1 MRSGFILL
9 SVFVFSVSSAQYKGQ
24 NIRVDSLKANAMILQ
39 SGELPL
45 GWPQDTLR
53 VVIDTVNSIAPK
65 VNKLYTGDDDEGGIL
80 PPSMVRDSI
89 RYAIENAVGGGIPMP
104 DTTEQGGKFLRYNG
118 TEETPFDWAVAGSG
132 DTLGFATVGP
142 ERPAGALHATSSYR
156 VKSIA
161 TDTIVGGTD
170 TDFYGKKTIW
180 WDRNAGLKAPSVNL
194 GVIWLDTATT
204 RIGDE
209 TWFKVNVMKMSS
221 MYGGF
226 AATNGMNFVVSPRR
240 GNAAFNFSDLA
251 FDFNNNDIMPFMTQ
265 IVPHQLL
272 MVNRFTNF
280 TPSGNPASPYTAQDD
295 IGAIG
300 ANMSVN
306 SHYAIQPAQVKAID
320 ARVNIGGAMPW
331 ELGTIGY
338 AANGSY
344 TPALAIS
351 GHFELNNYAR
361 SEIPTAYGVRAR
373 ISNAHNNDSTR
384 YGFAAGFKFSQPFW
398 SYGGYDTLYGA
409 HFDDPKYGDVRAAI
423 GLRDTGLIAWKWD
436 TFLKRTGAGTLRLDT
451 NLTAKNIRSDDT
463 LQASKSVLVGNTT
476 GRVGDTTPSIY
487 LANTSG
493 DANNRGVIQEY
504 LNSLNLISQSNV
516 GAATGTLVS
525 LSTQRAAKG
534 FPSRGA
540 LVVDTLQR
548 VIIGQ
553 YSTPV
558 SHRADSSLTVHPN
571 QPMANTSANP
581 VSDSLTGGGGHFYG
595 GLQVD
600 KGLNVTG
607 TTATGNL
614 RIENLGDG
622 LLTTESGDVVVSAI
636 VPNILPDTSGDAGKY
651 LQYTGAGFDWV
662 AETSVDSANFE
673 KKNTI
678 RQLFTS
684 GLIDSVKTTDTLF
697 LGAIYPAAT
706 VDTLRVDA
714 LGAVDVTMIVE
725 MVDSLNQSSGQTPV
739 CTTTVTNARKLI
751 SSFDEAALLNGKILR
766 VRFTT
771 VGTMPKQIIISVL
784 GHH

>member
-118 TEETPFDWAVAGSG
+118 TEETPFDWAVAGSDSG
-132 DTLGFATVGP
+132 NFAKLSGGNIFSGAQNATDFRASDSVSGASGTFSGLGSNSETTTLNSGKK
-142 ERPAGALHATSSYR
+142 ALFWDRGSAFTSSTNG
-156 VKSIA
+156 S
-161 TDTIVGGTD
+161 
-170 TDFYGKKTIW
+170 FW
-180 WDRNAGLKAPSVNL
+180 F
-194 GVIWLDTATT
+194 DTATT
-204 RIGDE
+204 RFGDATFFNTTVLKTGGIGAGIGA
-209 TWFKVNVMKMSS
+209 TR
-221 MYGGF
+221 GF
-226 AATNGMNFVVSPRR
+226 NFAIQPSR
-240 GNAAFNFSDLA
+240 GQGTVHFHDAAFSGIS
-251 FDFNNNDIMPFMTQ
+251 NNDFSPFMMNLT
-265 IVPHQLL
+265 PHQL
-272 MVNRFTNF
+272 VQISRFGPESTTQWYNV
-280 TPSGNPASPYTAQDD
+280 SDD
-295 IGAIG
+295 IGALG
-300 ANMSVN
+300 VNMTTN
-306 SHYAIQPAQVKAID
+306 SHQSVQPGQTKGID
-320 ARVNIGGAMPW
+320 VRQNIGGVHPW
-331 ELGTIGY
+331 EVGKYT
-338 AANGSY
+338 ANGSY

-398 SYGGYDTLYGA
+398 SYGGYDTLYGI
-409 HFDDPKYGDVRAAI
+409 HLDDPKYGDVRAAI

-436 TFLKRTGAGTLRLDT
+436 TFLKRTGAGNLNLDT
-451 NLTAKNIRSDDT
+451 NLT
-463 LQASKSVLVGNTT
+463 
-476 GRVGDTTPSIY
+476 
-487 LANTSG
+487 
-493 DANNRGVIQEY
+493 
-504 LNSLNLISQSNV
+504 
-516 GAATGTLVS
+516 
-525 LSTQRAAKG
+525 
-534 FPSRGA
+534 
-540 LVVDTLQR
+540 
-548 VIIGQ
+548 
-553 YSTPV
+553 
-558 SHRADSSLTVHPN
+558 
-571 QPMANTSANP
+571 
-581 VSDSLTGGGGHFYG
+581 
-595 GLQVD
+595 
-600 KGLNVTG
+600 VTG

-784 GHH
+784 GHR

>member
-118 TEETPFDWAVAGSG
+118 TEETPFDWAVAGSVQDSTWG
-132 DTLGFATVGP
+132 SVTTDTLTSSSASIHVKKNFSFAPSIGFGTAGSNAGSWFSFDTTLYSNRSTVIT
-142 ERPAGALHATSSYR
+142 ELHAGATSLALDGPFIFWSYPNRSYSYYFQDLWSTTFGTVNEGGTSQYYTSTAPHALLNINRYGPRSY
-156 VKSIA
+156 VTVSG
-161 TDTIVGGTD
+161 TDTIIVNGYDPADDIKALAANFTTNSHVPTQAGDVKAVDFRMNVGG
-170 TDFYGKKTIW
+170 
-180 WDRNAGLKAPSVNL
+180 
-194 GVIWLDTATT
+194 
-204 RIGDE
+204 E
-209 TWFKVNVMKMSS
+209 T
-221 MYGGF
+221 
-226 AATNGMNFVVSPRR
+226 
-240 GNAAFNFSDLA
+240 
-251 FDFNNNDIMPFMTQ
+251 
-265 IVPHQLL
+265 
-272 MVNRFTNF
+272 
-280 TPSGNPASPYTAQDD
+280 TPSPAYT
-295 IGAIG
+295 
-300 ANMSVN
+300 
-306 SHYAIQPAQVKAID
+306 
-320 ARVNIGGAMPW
+320 
-331 ELGTIGY
+331 
-338 AANGSY
+338 ANGSY
-344 TPALAIS
+344 TPARAFG

-361 SEIPTAYGVRAR
+361 AKIPIGYGVRAR
-373 ISNAHNNDSTR
+373 VNNAHSNDSTR
-384 YGFAAGFKFSQPFW
+384 YGFAAGFKYSQPFW
-398 SYGGYDTLYGA
+398 AYGGYDTLYGI
-409 HFDDPKYGDVRAAI
+409 HLDDPKYGDVRAAI

-436 TFLKRTGAGTLRLDT
+436 TFLKRTGAGNLNLDT
-451 NLTAKNIRSDDT
+451 NLT
-463 LQASKSVLVGNTT
+463 
-476 GRVGDTTPSIY
+476 
-487 LANTSG
+487 
-493 DANNRGVIQEY
+493 
-504 LNSLNLISQSNV
+504 
-516 GAATGTLVS
+516 VS
-525 LSTQRAAKG
+525 
-534 FPSRGA
+534 
-540 LVVDTLQR
+540 
-548 VIIGQ
+548 
-553 YSTPV
+553 
-558 SHRADSSLTVHPN
+558 
-571 QPMANTSANP
+571 
-581 VSDSLTGGGGHFYG
+581 
-595 GLQVD
+595 
-600 KGLNVTG
+600 G

-784 GHH
+784 GHR

>member
-344 TPALAIS
+344 TPARANA
-351 GHFELNNYAR
+351 GAFELYNFAR
-361 SEIPTAYGVRAR
+361 ASIPVGAAVQAR
-373 ISNAHNNDSTR
+373 VNNAHNNDSTR
-384 YGFAAGFKFSQPFW
+384 YGFAANFLSLKPFW
-398 SYGGYDTLYGA
+398 SYGGYDSLYGM
-409 HFDDPKYGDVRAAI
+409 FIEDPGRGTVRAAI

-436 TFLKRTGAGTLRLDT
+436 TFLKRTGAGNLNLDT
-451 NLTAKNIRSDDT
+451 NLT
-463 LQASKSVLVGNTT
+463 
-476 GRVGDTTPSIY
+476 
-487 LANTSG
+487 
-493 DANNRGVIQEY
+493 
-504 LNSLNLISQSNV
+504 
-516 GAATGTLVS
+516 VS
-525 LSTQRAAKG
+525 
-534 FPSRGA
+534 
-540 LVVDTLQR
+540 
-548 VIIGQ
+548 
-553 YSTPV
+553 
-558 SHRADSSLTVHPN
+558 
-571 QPMANTSANP
+571 
-581 VSDSLTGGGGHFYG
+581 
-595 GLQVD
+595 
-600 KGLNVTG
+600 G